1 MARISTKQVISMTV
15 KELRSHLREQ
25 SANLSFSTLSR
36 YRKALLASAKPAE
49 AGDDGA
55 VAEGAATEEAVDQDK
70 KARAVYALL
79 RERVDTG
86 EPVKRRKAGT
96 GAKRE
101 IQVPYKDT
109 LANRKAGRVGTSYS
123 KVVYDDAVVE
133 EVPRKLRKQKRVIDP
148 SKKRTGN
155 AWIKAVSAAKKE
167 AGAPAFLIIRKAS
180 DDPND
185 VGVRVYH
192 RAKEIMA
199 EMKAATDKAAA
210 GEAAAGEAAAGDAG
224 DAGEAAAGEASDAKT
239 GQ

>member
-36 YRKALLASAKPAE
+36 YRKALLANAKPAE

-55 VAEGAATEEAVDQDK
+55 VAEGAATEEAAVDQDK

-148 SKKRTGN
+148 SRKRTGN
-155 AWIKAVSAAKKE
+155 AWIKAVSAALPMLSLMPTSGVDLDNAGE
-167 AGAPAFLIIRKAS
+167 YLTAGAFG
-180 DDPND
+180 
-185 VGVRVYH
+185 VGLV
-192 RAKEIMA
+192 APLFPP
-199 EMKAATDKAAA
+199 DKI
-210 GEAAAGEAAAGDAG
+210 AAGDW
-224 DAGEAAAGEASDAKT
+224 DAIHANAVKVIGKVNAVGPMKK
-239 GQ
+239 

>member
-1 MARISTKQVISMTV
+1 MARIGTKQIVSMTV
-15 KELRSHLREQ
+15 KELRNHLRDHG
-25 SANLSFSTLSR
+25 ADLSFNALSR
-36 YRKALLASAKPAE
+36 YRKALLADAKPAE

-55 VAEGAATEEAVDQDK
+55 VAEGAAVEETVVDQEK

-101 IQVPYKDT
+101 VQVPYKDT
-109 LANRKAGRVGTSYS
+109 QANRKAGRVGTSYA

-133 EVPRKLRKQKRVIDP
+133 EVPRKLRKQKRVVDP
-148 SKKRTGN
+148 TKKRTGN
-155 AWIKAVSAAKKE
+155 AWIKAVAIAKKE

-192 RAKEIMA
+192 RAKEIMT
-199 EMKAATDKAAA
+199 EMKATAAA
-210 GEAAAGEAAAGDAG
+210 AAAAAAVPVTVTESEAAGDG
-224 DAGEAAAGEASDAKT
+224 GDAKT